1 MARVLI
7 VDDEA
12 NMRRILS
19 VLLTRNQHEVGEAG
33 NLKVARA
40 LLTSQVWDVV
50 LTDQRLDDGEG
61 MELVGVCAE
70 IDLSPPV
77 ILLTAFGSVDL
88 AVKAMRLGAFDFIT
102 KPFDPDVVT
111 SAVNRAGQHV
121 MLLRENIR
129 LRDEVQRLAG
139 FDELIGNGPRM
150 TELRDMLHR
159 VAVTDA
165 TVLICGETGTGKEL
179 VARAIHRSSRR
190 TNAPFVAVNCAALPE
205 TLLESQ
211 LFGHE
216 RGAFTG
222 ADQMRTGLFEAA
234 NGGTLFLDEA
244 GEMSLSLQA
253 KLLRVL
259 VDHEIVRVGATKP
272 RKVDVRIVVATHR
285 NLEERVREGSFRED
299 LYYRLAVV
307 PIVVPALRDHLED
320 LPELVAHFLR
330 LLAEELKVPQRTVDA
345 AILERLR
352 AYGFPGNVRE
362 LRNLLE
368 RAYILG
374 RNTELSVSDFPES
387 IDHGATRTTSADLRT
402 QLIQQLRAPGERIEL
417 RATLD
422 EVERAL
428 LIDALTEVGGAQAE
442 AARRLG
448 VSRSDLAYKV
458 IKHDLRSCISDT
470 PRKPVE
476 G

>member
-19 VLLTRNQHEVGEAG
+19 VLLTRSQHEVAEAG
-33 NLKVARA
+33 NLNTARG

-50 LTDQRLDDGEG
+50 LTDQRLEDGEG
-61 MELVGVCAE
+61 MELVSACAE

-88 AVKAMRLGAFDFIT
+88 AVKAMRMGAFDFIT

-111 SAVNRAGQHV
+111 SAVNRASQHV
-121 MLLRENIR
+121 MLLRENTR

-190 TNAPFVAVNCAALPE
+190 TAAPFVAVNCAALPE

-244 GEMSLSLQA
+244 GEMSLALQA

-259 VDHEIVRVGATKP
+259 VDHEIVRVGAIKP
-272 RKVDVRIVVATHR
+272 RNVDVRILVATHR

-307 PIVVPALRDHLED
+307 PIVVPALRDHPED
-320 LPELVAHFLR
+320 LPGLVAHFLR
-330 LLAEELKVPQRTVDA
+330 LLGDELKVPQRTVNA
-345 AILERLR
+345 EVLERLG
-352 AYGFPGNVRE
+352 AYSFPGNVRE

-374 RNTELSVSDFPES
+374 RNRELSVADFPES
-387 IDHGATRTTSADLRT
+387 IAQGATRTTSANPRH
-402 QLIQQLRAPGERIEL
+402 QLIQQLRTPGERIEL

-428 LIDALTEVGGAQAE
+428 IVDALTEVGGAQAE

-448 VSRSDLAYKV
+448 VSRSDLAYKLV
-458 IKHDLRSCISDT
+458 KHDLRSFIADS
-470 PRKPVE
+470 PRKPVQE
-476 G
+476 